1 MVIAFAVSDAKI
13 ENDLRKL
20 TADGKIVFLA
30 LSRDCPDARNFHR
43 RYGQS
48 AEGFVLADEF
58 GNLLKSD
65 LTTSSDAIEA
75 VNSLDELTG
84 DLIAQWSA
92 ALEQARPLV
101 EQKQFAEAAK
111 IVQVF
116 AFAAGGEKAK
126 EGKRLYDQV
135 AANAKQ
141 EYESLTKEM
150 PAGKLADAA
159 RQEWAAKLSGFV
171 RKWPKTPAA
180 FAAEDRLGELGT

>member
-1 MVIAFAVSDAKI
+1 MTARSETRRLGEYLARIGAELESFLEQDGGDAM
-13 ENDLRKL
+13 ER
-20 TADGKIVFLA
+20 
-30 LSRDCPDARNFHR
+30 
-43 RYGQS
+43 Q
-48 AEGFVLADEF
+48 
-58 GNLLKSD
+58 
-65 LTTSSDAIEA
+65 
-75 VNSLDELTG
+75 
-84 DLIAQWSA
+84 AQWSA

-126 EGKRLYDQV
+126 EGKRLYAQV